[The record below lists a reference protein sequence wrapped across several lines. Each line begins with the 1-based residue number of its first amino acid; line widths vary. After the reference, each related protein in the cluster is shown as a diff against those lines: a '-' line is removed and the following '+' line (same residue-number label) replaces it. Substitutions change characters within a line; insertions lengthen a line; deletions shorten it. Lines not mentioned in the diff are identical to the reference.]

1 VQRSRADRQIRPSF
15 LRRASMFPTR
25 TRLISIIAV
34 VVLSAIAQAQ
44 APKVTS
50 AFFTTTDGVKL
61 HYVEAGTGQSI
72 VLIPGFM
79 MPAWIWENQMS
90 ELSKKYHVIAVD
102 PRSQGD
108 SDKPTEG
115 NYFIRRAEDYRDLV
129 DHLKLKN
136 PVLVGW
142 SMGVAE
148 LAYYAGH
155 LDSGT
160 IRGYVLV
167 DGFLWDKQ
175 EPQLASGMGGW
186 MLQMQQERVPWTD
199 KFVRSMYKKPQDDA
213 YIKRVEDAA
222 LKTPSNSASSLIYG
236 MVAVQ
241 DWSPSLTKL
250 SSKPVMFVYNPNMQK
265 TADLLKSRIPA
276 VRLEMFSDTGHALFV
291 DDAPKFNKLVD
302 DFVTGLK

>member
-1 VQRSRADRQIRPSF
+1 MFTNRARLTAIF
-15 LRRASMFPTR
+15 L
-25 TRLISIIAV
+25 IAIF
-34 VVLSAIAQAQ
+34 SALAHAQ

-50 AFFTTTDGVKL
+50 AFFTTTDSVKL
-61 HYVEAGTGQSI
+61 HYLEAGSGQPV

-79 MPAWIWENQMS
+79 MPAWIWEGQ
-90 ELSKKYHVIAVD
+90 LADLAKKYHVIAID

-115 NYFIRRAEDYRDLV
+115 NYFIRRAEDYRDLI

-155 LDSGT
+155 IDTGN
-160 IRGYVLV
+160 IRGYVFV

-175 EPQLASGMGGW
+175 DPQLASGMGGW
-186 MLQMQQERVPWTD
+186 MLQMQQDRIPWTD

-222 LKTPSNSASSLIYG
+222 LKTPSNSASSLIYA

-250 SSKPVMFVYNPNMQK
+250 SNKPVMFVYNPNMQK
-265 TADLLKSRIPA
+265 TADLLKAKIPGI
-276 VRLEMFSDTGHALFV
+276 RLEMSSDTGHALFV
-291 DDAPKFNKLVD
+291 DDAPKFNKLLD
-302 DFVTGLK
+302 DFVAALK

>member
-1 VQRSRADRQIRPSF
+1 
-15 LRRASMFPTR
+15 MFTHR
-25 TRLISIIAV
+25 TRLTAIVAV
-34 VVLSAIAQAQ
+34 VLLSVIAQAQ
-44 APKVTS
+44 PPKSTS
-50 AFFTTTDGVKL
+50 ASFTTTDGVKL
-61 HYVEAGTGQSI
+61 HYLEAGTGQPI
-72 VLIPGFM
+72 VLVPGFM
-79 MPAWIWENQMS
+79 MPAWIWEAQLAD
-90 ELSKKYHVIAVD
+90 LSKKYHVIAVD

-155 LDSGT
+155 IDTGN

-175 EPQLASGMGGW
+175 DPQLASGMGGW
-186 MLQMQQERVPWTD
+186 MLQMQQERGPWTD
-199 KFVRSMYKKPQDDA
+199 KFVRGMYKKPQNEA

-222 LKTPSNSASSLIYG
+222 LKTPSNSASSLIYA

-241 DWSPSLTKL
+241 DWSPSLSKL
-250 SSKPVMFVYNPNMQK
+250 NNKAVMFVYNPNMQK
-265 TADLLKSRIPA
+265 TADLLKSKIPG

-291 DDAPKFNKLVD
+291 DDAPKFNKLLD
-302 DFVTGLK
+302 DFVTALK

>member
-1 VQRSRADRQIRPSF
+1 MTKCRVRLLTILA
-15 LRRASMFPTR
+15 LA
-25 TRLISIIAV
+25 LIST
-34 VVLSAIAQAQ
+34 LAQTQ
-44 APKVTS
+44 APPKVSS
-50 AFFTTTDGVKL
+50 ASFTTTDGVKL
-61 HYVEAGTGQSI
+61 HYLEAGAGQPV

-79 MPAWIWENQMS
+79 MPAWIWDAQIA
-90 ELSKKYHVIAVD
+90 ELSKKYRVIAID

-108 SDKPTEG
+108 SDKPSEG

-142 SMGVAE
+142 SMAVAE

-155 LDSGT
+155 IETGN

-175 EPQLASGMGGW
+175 DPQMAAGMGGW
-186 MLQMQQERVPWTD
+186 MLKMQQERQAWTD
-199 KFVRSMYKKPQDDA
+199 QFVRGMYKKPQSEA
-213 YIKRVEDAA
+213 YIKSVEDAA
-222 LKTPSNSASSLIYG
+222 LKTPPNSAASLIYA

-241 DWSPSLTKL
+241 DWSPSLSKM

-265 TADLLKSRIPA
+265 TADLLKLKVPS

-291 DDAPKFNKLVD
+291 DDAPKFNKLLD
-302 DFVTGLK
+302 DFITNLK

>member
-1 VQRSRADRQIRPSF
+1 MAKRFAQLVA
-15 LRRASMFPTR
+15 
-25 TRLISIIAV
+25 IIGV
-34 VVLSAIAQAQ
+34 VILSALAQAQ
-44 APKVTS
+44 APKVIS
-50 AFFTTTDGVKL
+50 AFLTTTDDAKL
-61 HYVEAGTGQSI
+61 HYLEAGTGQSI

-79 MPAWIWENQMS
+79 MPASIWEAQIAD
-90 ELSKKYHVIAVD
+90 LSRKYHVIAVD

-115 NYFIRRAEDYRDLV
+115 NYFIRRAEDYRDLI

-155 LDSGT
+155 IDTGN

-175 EPQLASGMGGW
+175 DPQLASGMGGW
-186 MLQMQQERVPWTD
+186 MLQMQQERVSWTD
-199 KFVRSMYKKPQDDA
+199 KFVRSMYKKPQDEA
-213 YIKRVEDAA
+213 YIRRVEDAA
-222 LKTPSNSASSLIYG
+222 LKTPSNSASSLIYA

-241 DWSPSLTKL
+241 DWSPSLSKL
-250 SSKPVMFVYNPNMQK
+250 NNKPVMFVYNPNMQK
-265 TADLLKSRIPA
+265 TADLLKSKIPG

-291 DDAPKFNKLVD
+291 DDAPKFNKLID
-302 DFVTGLK
+302 DFVSALK

>member
-1 VQRSRADRQIRPSF
+1 MAKRFAQLVA
-15 LRRASMFPTR
+15 
-25 TRLISIIAV
+25 IIGV
-34 VVLSAIAQAQ
+34 VILSALAQAQ
-44 APKVTS
+44 APKVIS
-50 AFFTTTDGVKL
+50 AFLTTTDDAKL
-61 HYVEAGTGQSI
+61 HYLEAGTGQSI

-79 MPAWIWENQMS
+79 MPAWIWDAQIAD
-90 ELSKKYHVIAVD
+90 LSKKYHVIAVD

-115 NYFIRRAEDYRDLV
+115 NYFIRRAEDYRDLA

-155 LDSGT
+155 IDTGN

-175 EPQLASGMGGW
+175 DPQLASGMGGW
-186 MLQMQQERVPWTD
+186 MLQMQQQRVSWTD
-199 KFVRSMYKKPQDDA
+199 KFVRSMYKKPQGEA
-213 YIKRVEDAA
+213 YIRRVEDAA
-222 LKTPSNSASSLIYG
+222 LKTPSNSASSLIYA

-241 DWSPSLTKL
+241 DWSPSLSKL
-250 SSKPVMFVYNPNMQK
+250 SNKPVMFVYNPNMQK
-265 TADLLKSRIPA
+265 TADLLKSKIPG
-276 VRLEMFSDTGHALFV
+276 VRLEKFSDTGHALFV
-291 DDAPKFNKLVD
+291 DDAPKFNKLLD
-302 DFVTGLK
+302 NFVSTLK